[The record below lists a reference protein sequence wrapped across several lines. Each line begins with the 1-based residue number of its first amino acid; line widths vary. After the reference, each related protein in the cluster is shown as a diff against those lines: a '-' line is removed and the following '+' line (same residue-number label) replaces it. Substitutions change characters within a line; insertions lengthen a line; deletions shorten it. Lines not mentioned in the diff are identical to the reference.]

1 MITSF
6 DRAAIANPRRTLR
19 TAVLAAVAVSVLVL
33 PQGAAARRVSI
44 PFDPANFSD
53 PLDIDNP
60 FLPMVVGTT
69 TIYRAEGKDG
79 CEEARVTVTSATK
92 VIAGVTARVVHD
104 EAFEDEE
111 CDGSLVL
118 VERTDDWFAQD
129 DAGNVW
135 YLGEATED
143 CEGAGNC
150 EPGPGAWQAGVAGA
164 KAGIIM
170 LATRRPGDQYYQE
183 IARGTAED
191 QAKIIG
197 VATTV
202 TLTRDD
208 AFSPGQWTNCLKTKE
223 WTQLE
228 PGHVEHKYYC
238 RNIGLVAVDELH
250 GGTVRF
256 ELVGGTGALRFRKV
270 PKGN

>member
-1 MITSF
+1 MTHIGT
-6 DRAAIANPRRTLR
+6 ILTERRTLR
-19 TAVLAAVAVSVLVL
+19 MAVLGAVAIAGLAVA
-33 PQGAAARRVSI
+33 QGAAARKVSI

-60 FLPMVVGTT
+60 YLPMVVGTT
-69 TIYRAEGKDG
+69 QIYRAEGKDG
-79 CEEARVTVTSATK
+79 CEESHVTVTSATK

-135 YLGEATED
+135 YMGEATED
-143 CEGAGNC
+143 CEGPSNC
-150 EPGPGAWQAGVAGA
+150 EPGPGAWEAGKNGA

-170 LATRRPGDQYYQE
+170 LAARRPGDQYYQE
-183 IARGTAED
+183 IAPGIAED
-191 QAKIIG
+191 QAKVIG
-197 VATTV
+197 VSTKV
-202 TLTRDD
+202 RLTRDD
-208 AFSPGQWTNCLKTKE
+208 AYPPGEWSNCLKTKE

-238 RNIGLVAVDELH
+238 RNVGLVAVDELH
-250 GGTVRF
+250 GGTLRF
-256 ELVGGTGALRFRKV
+256 ELVTGSTALKVRKV
-270 PKGN
+270 R